1 MGREHD
7 YHPLSCDCAICSVG
21 QEACRVCGAIE
32 DELPTECPGYQMNEY
47 QLQDVA
53 TGVAD
58 FKGGRW
64 VYSSSEGGGLPVG
77 ERQSTPDYA
86 DGSLSNGEDAAPK
99 VRNTGANGRVTGI
112 GAKFLDWVK
121 SLINRGT

>member
-1 MGREHD
+1 MGRQHD

-32 DELPTECPGYQMNEY
+32 DELPTECPGYEMNEY
-47 QLQDVA
+47 QLQDVSM
-53 TGVAD
+53 GLAD

-64 VYSSSEGGGLPVG
+64 VYDSRQEGEVPVG
-77 ERQSTPDYA
+77 LRQSTSGYA
-86 DGSLSNGEDAAPK
+86 DGPVSNGEVEAPK
-99 VRNTGANGRVTGI
+99 VRNTGASDGPVGI

-121 SLINRGT
+121 HLINRGT